1 MISEDALSKLIQIG
15 HMARRLQ
22 LFSLSE
28 RMFEHLHYA
37 YPGRAFPHVALGLV
51 YAKTDRHA
59 RACGEFEQ
67 AINID
72 SDDKDVYFWHGMC
85 AFACD
90 RYLDAVKSF
99 RKAIELDKRDG
110 GCELTDLARQLLED
124 PKLICI
130 WRNGRNKESDDA
142 TS

>member
-28 RMFEHLHYA
+28 RMFEHLHHA
-37 YPGRAFPHVALGLV
+37 YPGRAFPHVGLGLV
-51 YAKTDRHA
+51 FAKTDRHE
-59 RACGEFEQ
+59 RACRELEQ
-67 AINID
+67 AIDID
-72 SDDKDVYFWHGMC
+72 AGDKDVYFWHGMC

-99 RKAIELDKRDG
+99 RKTIEMDERDG
-110 GCELTDLARQLLED
+110 DCELADLARRVLED
-124 PKLICI
+124 PNLVPI
-130 WRNGRNKESDDA
+130 WRNERHQVSGDT